1 MPKTHMSYDVFDAWR
16 FLQTALQSLHETL
29 RRAGAIARI
38 WKKPLFI
45 GFFASRHG
53 RPRCS

>member
-38 WKKPLFI
+38 WKKAFIYRLFCL
-45 GFFASRHG
+45 AP
-53 RPRCS
+53 RPAAM